1 MKFLADMG
9 ISQTT
14 VIWLREKGYDALHV
28 RELFMHRASDVEIIS
43 RASAEGRIVLTCD
56 LDFGDIMSAS
66 KEKCPSVVIFRL
78 ENEAPSNVIRRLQQ
92 VLKESADSLLKG
104 AVISV
109 EETRHRVRLLP
120 L

>member
-1 MKFLADMG
+1 MKFLADMV

-14 VIWLREKGYDALHV
+14 VMWLKEKGYDAVHARDLS
-28 RELFMHRASDVEIIS
+28 MHRATDAEIIS
-43 RASAEGRIVLTCD
+43 RANMEGRIVLTCD

-92 VLKESADSLLKG
+92 VLKESSEALLKG

-120 L
+120 I